1 MLKEVEKAEF
11 LQLVNEGRVL
21 VDFFSSTCGPCKM
34 LSFVLNDVDKLLSRS
49 QDMIVSGNFDD
60 SDELLV
66 EGNAIKAH
74 ISQIRHK
81 QQDRIQREDSN
92 IKVALLYLNT
102 LQELQELVSMT
113 RHLLRAS
120 KRFQA

>member
-1 MLKEVEKAEF
+1 MLEPVMEH
-11 LQLVNEGRVL
+11 
-21 VDFFSSTCGPCKM
+21 VDNNFNPLPPESCEELRP
-34 LSFVLNDVDKLLSRS
+34 VLNDVDKLLSRS
-49 QDMIVSGNFDD
+49 QDMIVSGNFAD